1 MSIRAPIHALA
12 LDDWQ
17 MAPGER
23 AALEGLLAQIRPAL
37 AIEIGT
43 AQGGSL
49 RRLAHYSEEVHAFD
63 LSPEVDRAQFPNVS
77 FHVGDSHELL
87 PRVLAEL
94 ARQGRNVDFAL
105 VDGDHRAP
113 GVRQDVEALL
123 ASPALRQSTIVMHDA
138 MNEEV
143 RGAIERIDWAAHEK
157 VAYVDLSF
165 VQLDHSAGGLG
176 ERWGG
181 LGLVLID
188 ESGGSG
194 CRTGVLPRRAGL
206 AAHAVEIAWRLAAPL
221 RAVARRVHHRVKD
234 ALGRRRSATG

>member
-1 MSIRAPIHALA
+1 MSMRAPIHALA
-12 LDDWQ
+12 SDDWQ

-49 RRLAHYSEEVHAFD
+49 RRVAHYSEEVHAFD
-63 LSPEVDRAQFPNVS
+63 LSPDLQAAQFPNVT
-77 FHVGDSHELL
+77 FHIGDSHELL
-87 PRVLAEL
+87 PPVLEKL
-94 ARQGRNVDFAL
+94 AREGRNVDFAL

-123 ASPALRQSTIVMHDA
+123 GSPALRQSTIVMHDA

-143 RGAIERIDWAAHEK
+143 RGVLERIDWAAQKK

-165 VQLDHSAGGLG
+165 VQLDQTAGGLG

-181 LGLVLID
+181 LALILID
-188 ESGGSG
+188 ESGVSG
-194 CRTGVLPRRAGL
+194 CRTGVAPRRSGL
-206 AAHAVEIAWRLAAPL
+206 AGHAVEIAWRIAAPL
-221 RAVARRVHHRVKD
+221 RAVARRIHHRVKD